1 MCAKLNINQTS
12 KTPYNYYATQNASI
26 QKYPTLHSRTVLQK
40 TQAQPF
46 TSNGRETHRQLL
58 VLASHRAQASCSQ
71 GFYRGS
77 HCTLSMHIFEPQ
89 GPSWITGTHPIHLQV
104 LSEFK
109 NKWIGPKQAQLRLTQ
124 TIKGG
129 GDVRESSTYH

>member
-1 MCAKLNINQTS
+1 VQSLTSTKHLKHRIIITPPRMHLYKNILL
-12 KTPYNYYATQNASI
+12 YTQE
-26 QKYPTLHSRTVLQK
+26 QFFRKPKHSPSLPMGVRL
-40 TQAQPF
+40 
-46 TSNGRETHRQLL
+46 RQLL